1 MDVITNHTA
10 DVIQLEGNAGYRDKT
25 DFPYIDVNG
34 QPFDDSEFAYS
45 GQQNY
50 SFPEVD
56 ATSFPYNPVL
66 PAGEE
71 TAKNPAWLNDPLL
84 YHNRGDSSFQGE
96 NSLYGDFFGLDDLWT
111 ERKEVVD
118 GMVDIY
124 RYWIDEFGV
133 DGFRIDTTKH
143 VNMEFWQKWGPDIL
157 TAAHDA
163 GIDHFFAFGEVFD
176 QQFGPQFESEFST
189 KGKLQS
195 TIDFAFQIAARDFAS
210 KSGATDSLRD
220 FFAEDDYYTDTDS
233 NAYAMPTFLGNHD
246 MGRIG
251 YFLQRVDQ
259 VGASDAELLARSQL
273 AHALMFF
280 VRGQPVIYYGDEQ
293 GFTGDGGDKDAR
305 EDMFANTVASYADND
320 LIGTDATSADDNFD
334 ETHPLFTT
342 LQEYSAVYRDNPALR
357 RGAQIHRVSSDGPGV
372 YAFSRIDR
380 DEKVEYVVAL
390 NNSESEATAA
400 VPTFYPEGTSFER
413 VLGVGPDVLTTGTD
427 GDLGVTVQGLGTVIY
442 KASVPVADS
451 TAAPSVSLTA
461 PQSDAVV
468 PLDVHNWDGHEV
480 VDRVEVAADLDTD
493 AFAEVT
499 FVARVDDGEYVPIG
513 TDDNRSLPRLLR
525 RQRASG
531 GLDAVVRRDRQRPC
545 RSRRVGLRVGC
556 DGRRRRAAAARPRWP
571 GVRDHPLQPPERRL
585 RRPHHRRLQRLLG
598 PSRVGRHRRD
608 DRVDVAE
615 AVRGRGRVRPLRLGE
630 AQPRRRQRRLH
641 RPQGR
646 HQGRHGG
653 RPLLRSVGHPGD
665 LAQGG
670 RRHHLHE
677 PGGRAGLR
685 DDSLSPTRR

>member
-1 MDVITNHTA
+1 MPA
-10 DVIQLEGNAGYRDKT
+10 
-25 DFPYIDVNG
+25 
-34 QPFDDSEFAYS
+34 QP
-45 GQQNY
+45 
-50 SFPEVD
+50 
-56 ATSFPYNPVL
+56 T
-66 PAGEE
+66 
-71 TAKNPAWLNDPLL
+71 KNPAWLNDPLL
-84 YHNRGDSSFQGE
+84 YHNRGNTSFSGE

-124 RYWIDEFGV
+124 RYWIEEFGV

-143 VNMEFWQKWGPDIL
+143 VNMEFWQKWGPEIL

-210 KSGATDSLRD
+210 KGGATDSLRD
-220 FFAEDDYYTDTDS
+220 FFAKDDYYTDTDS

-342 LQEYSAVYRDNPALR
+342 LKEYSAVYRDNPALR

-390 NNSESEATAA
+390 NNSESEAIAD
-400 VPTFYPEGTSFER
+400 VPTFYPEGTNFER
-413 VLGVGPDVLTTGTD
+413 LLGVGPDVLTTGTD
-427 GDLGVTVQGLGTVIY
+427 GRLGVTVQGLGTVIY
-442 KASVPVADS
+442 MASVPVADS
-451 TAAPSVSLTA
+451 TAAPGISVTA

-468 PLDVHNWDGHEV
+468 PLAVHNWDGHEV
-480 VDRVEVAADLDTD
+480 IDRVEVAADLDTD

-513 TDDNRSLPRLLR
+513 TDDNAPYRVFYDASELPAGSTLSFGAIVNDLAGHIASDS
-525 RQRASG
+525 ASG
-531 GLDAVVRRDRQRPC
+531 VT
-545 RSRRVGLRVGC
+545 
-556 DGRRRRAAAARPRWP
+556 
-571 GVRDHPLQPPERRL
+571 
-585 RRPHHRRLQRLLG
+585 
-598 PSRVGRHRRD
+598 
-608 DRVDVAE
+608 VDVVEPPPPSSGGPAY
-615 AVRGRGRVRPLRLGE
+615 AIIHYDRPNGDYGDHTTGDFNDFWGLHLWGDIDETIVWTSPKPFLGE
-630 AQPRRRQRRLH
+630 DEYGRFAWVKLNPGASNVGFIVHKGDTKDTPADRFFDPSATPEIWLKADDATIYTSQADAQGYVTIRYH
-641 RPQGR
+641 RPD
-646 HQGRHGG
+646 
-653 RPLLRSVGHPGD
+653 GD
-665 LAQGG
+665 YGDPTTANDFWGL
-670 RRHHLHE
+670 HLWGDAIDPSE
-677 PGGRAGLR
+677 ATEWTAP
-685 DDSLSPTRR
+685 